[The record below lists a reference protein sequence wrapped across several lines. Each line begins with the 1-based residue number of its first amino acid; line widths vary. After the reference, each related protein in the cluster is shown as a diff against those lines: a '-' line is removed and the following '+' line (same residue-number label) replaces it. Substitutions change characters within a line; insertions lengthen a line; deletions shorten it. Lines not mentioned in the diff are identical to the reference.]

1 MTKAIFFDIDGT
13 LVSFDT
19 HRVSPAV
26 LDALQRLREKGIKL
40 FIATGRHRS
49 MLSYINGVFPFD
61 GYVTLS
67 GQYCFC
73 GQQVVRRNPME
84 RAAVE
89 ELVEAA
95 RSNAFS
101 CIFLEGQEIYVN
113 FADLPTKNMMKEL
126 DLPIPP
132 VSDPS
137 RALEGELFQALAF
150 LTKDRESLLLDQV
163 PHLKTTRWHPS
174 FLDVIPAT
182 GGKDHGMDAILE
194 HFHIPL
200 EESMAFG
207 DGENDL
213 TMLRHAGVGVAMG
226 SASEVVKAGA
236 GYITGSVEEDGI
248 VSALKHFALL

>member
-1 MTKAIFFDIDGT
+1 MKVKDVQVDVVGENYAIPCGTPVGIYLKSNGILVIGTGT
-13 LVSFDT
+13 LTGADGMSIE
-19 HRVSPAV
+19 PAYGI
-26 LDALQRLREKGIKL
+26 LRSGDYIE
-40 FIATGRHRS
+40 A
-49 MLSYINGVFPFD
+49 INGRP
-61 GYVTLS
+61 LS
-67 GQYCFC
+67 KK
-73 GQQVVRRNPME
+73 
-84 RAAVE
+84 E

-150 LTKDRESLLLDQV
+150 LTKDRESLLLDQA